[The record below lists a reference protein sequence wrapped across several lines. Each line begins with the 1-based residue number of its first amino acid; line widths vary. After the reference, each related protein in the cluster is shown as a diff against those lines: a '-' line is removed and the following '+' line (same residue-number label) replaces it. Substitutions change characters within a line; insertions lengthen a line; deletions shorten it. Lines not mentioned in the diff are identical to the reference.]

1 MSKAQAI
8 RRSIVQLKHLQ
19 AARKREKQQHADGTR
34 ILAFGVCDSIMHTT
48 SSTGSFATKPKF
60 SVRSALSVVLPFVA
74 LAMVLLGVMVR

>member
-1 MSKAQAI
+1 MHIQI
-8 RRSIVQLKHLQ
+8 
-19 AARKREKQQHADGTR
+19 KRAYDPPADSDGTR